1 MREQS
6 CGDGVARREGSTDRE
21 IQRKRF
27 RIDISDINTSFV
39 REQNAVA
46 LALGVDADV
55 IFCVR
60 GVWQER
66 LEDEVVE
73 CARDGLNL
81 REESVM
87 SSGA

>member
-1 MREQS
+1 MREQG

-39 REQNAVA
+39 REENAVA

-55 IFCVR
+55 IFGVR

-73 CARDGLNL
+73 GTRDGLNL
-81 REESVM
+81 REESVI